1 MSVQLVRRSPRKAE
15 ETARPSG
22 AARLDTFA
30 PIIGYGLAVFVL
42 LMFNEDWLLGQPA
55 PDKVTLFGRVLLMPS
70 YAVGLFLLLQRPG
83 QVAIGLLR
91 TPLLALLLFVAGAS
105 FFWSVAPADTAQ
117 RIVALALTTLFGV
130 ALGAR
135 WRWSELVEII
145 AIAFAVMT
153 VMSLVLGAAFPSMGR
168 MTEIFPGAWRGLWAE
183 KNTFGALMAIAALNF
198 AAAALFHPRRRYF
211 WWAMAALAILL
222 LGLSTSR
229 TAIVAVVFGAA
240 AFGLTLLIRRGPLTA
255 VVAIWVAG
263 AGLVGLAVLV
273 TIFPDVLFAAL
284 GKDATLTGRT
294 EIWAEIWRLIKQ
306 KPLLG
311 YGYDA
316 VWPNK
321 DLWGPLPWVTRH
333 LGFTPS
339 HAHNSWLEQWLALG
353 EVGLAVWAMLYVSTM
368 GKAVRAVFTDKGA
381 LLAFPFMMVYSL
393 MSLTESVTLTYND
406 IHWVLFVAYAVRLS
420 MPSEDV
426 TPSTAGGLGQNGPRE
441 SGRRRGRGR
450 KPPQRTPPRQSWP

>member
-1 MSVQLVRRSPRKAE
+1 MSLPLDRRWLPAAEGTARRSEALP
-15 ETARPSG
+15 PG
-22 AARLDTFA
+22 ASM
-30 PIIGYGLAVFVL
+30 PIGYGLAVFLL

-55 PDKVTLFGRVLLMPS
+55 PDKVTLLGRVLLMPS

-83 QVAIGLLR
+83 RTVIGLLR
-91 TPLLALLLFVAGAS
+91 TPLLIPLLLIAGAS
-105 FFWSVAPADTAQ
+105 VFWSVTPAGTAQ

-145 AIAFAVMT
+145 AVAFAVMT
-153 VMSLVLGAAFPSMGR
+153 LMSLILGAAFPSLGR
-168 MTEIFPGAWRGLWAE
+168 MTVIFPGAWRGLWVE
-183 KNTFGALMAIAALNF
+183 KNTFGALMAIATLNF
-198 AAAALFHPRRRYF
+198 AAAALFHPKRAFF

-229 TAIVAVVFGAA
+229 TAIVALVFGGA
-240 AFGLTLLIRRGPLTA
+240 GLGFTLLVRRGPAAA
-255 VVAIWVAG
+255 VVAIWMAG
-263 AGLVGLAVLV
+263 VGLIGLAVLITV
-273 TIFPDVLFAAL
+273 FPDMLFAAL

-294 EIWAEIWRLIKQ
+294 QIWAEVWQLIQ
-306 KPLLG
+306 QRPLLG

-316 VWPNK
+316 VWTDK
-321 DLWGPLPWVTRH
+321 SLWGPLPWVTKH
-333 LGFTPS
+333 LQFTPS

-353 EVGLAVWAMLYVSTM
+353 YVGLAAWTMLYVSTI
-368 GKAVRAVFTDKGA
+368 GKAVGAAFTNRGA

-420 MPSEDV
+420 IPSEDV
-426 TPSTAGGLGQNGPRE
+426 TLSTPGGLGQHGARE
-441 SGRRRGRGR
+441 YGRRTDRGRR
-450 KPPQRTPPRQSWP
+450 LPPRRPPRQRWL